1 MRLKKVIAAGLAS
14 VALLGTVATSV
25 SAAKLQLIRKSYVY
39 NAKGKKTKKFYR
51 KGKKIKVLSTKKI
64 KGKKFY
70 KIGKNKYV
78 LYKNLKKKKA
88 IPKPVTTNTNEPK
101 QPQAPV
107 WESKHLVD
115 TLPSLQEQI
124 EKAFTLQGDDRLEAD
139 KEIANRLGL
148 LSTKTGNLVV
158 DQKKFEQSLQG
169 YVGSMEDARSWIEQ
183 GGPSFDQHMKN
194 EQQKFGDWIAN
205 GKNN

>member
-1 MRLKKVIAAGLAS
+1 MRFKKVIAAGLAS
-14 VALLGTVATSV
+14 VALLGATVTTV

-70 KIGKNKYV
+70 KIGKNKFV
-78 LYKNLKKKKA
+78 LFKNLKKKKA

-115 TLPSLQEQI
+115 TLPGLTDQI
-124 EKAFTLQGDDRLEAD
+124 KKALSLQGDDRLEAD
-139 KEIANRLGL
+139 KEVAVKLGM
-148 LSTKTGNLVV
+148 SPDSVTSSN
-158 DQKKFEQSLQG
+158 QSSFEKSLNK
-169 YVGSMEDARSWIEQ
+169 YIDSMDEAKSWIEQ
-183 GGPSFDQHMKN
+183 GGPSLDQHMKD

>member
-1 MRLKKVIAAGLAS
+1 MKLNKIIITSIASLT
-14 VALLGTVATSV
+14 LLSTSV
-25 SAAKLQLIRKSYVY
+25 TTVSATKLQLIRKSYVY
-39 NAKGKKTKKFYR
+39 NAKGKKTKNFYR
-51 KGKKIKVLSTKKI
+51 KGKKIKVLSAKKI

-70 KIGKNKYV
+70 KVGKNKYV
-78 LYKNLKKKKA
+78 LFKNLKKKKA
-88 IPKPVTTNTNEPK
+88 TPKPVTTNTNEPK

-169 YVGSMEDARSWIEQ
+169 YVGSMEDAKSWIEQ
-183 GGPSFDQHMKN
+183 GGPSLDQHMKD
-194 EQQKFGDWIAN
+194 EQQRFGDYIKN
-205 GKNN
+205 GGK

>member
-1 MRLKKVIAAGLAS
+1 MKLNKIIITSIASLT
-14 VALLGTVATSV
+14 LLSTSV
-25 SAAKLQLIRKSYVY
+25 TTVSATKLQLIRKSYVY
-39 NAKGKKTKKFYR
+39 NAKGKKTKKLYR
-51 KGKKIKVLSTKKI
+51 KGKKIKVLSAKKI

-88 IPKPVTTNTNEPK
+88 APKPVATNTNGPQ

-169 YVGSMEDARSWIEQ
+169 YVGSMEDAKSWIEQ
-183 GGPSFDQHMKN
+183 GGPSLDQHMKD

>member
-25 SAAKLQLIRKSYVY
+25 SAAKLQLIRKTYVY
-39 NAKGKKTKKFYR
+39 NAKGKKTKTVYR
-51 KGKKIKVLSTKKI
+51 KGRKIKILGTKKI
-64 KGKKFY
+64 KGKKY
-70 KIGKNKYV
+70 YRIGKNKYV
-78 LYKNLKKKKA
+78 LVKNLKKTKVT
-88 IPKPVTTNTNEPK
+88 PKPVATNTTKPK

-115 TLPSLQEQI
+115 TLPSLTDQI
-124 EKAFTLQGDDRLEAD
+124 KKALTLSGDDRLEAEREVAV
-139 KEIANRLGL
+139 KLGK
-148 LSTKTGNLVV
+148 SPDSVNSSN
-158 DQKKFEQSLQG
+158 QKSFEQSLNK
-169 YVGSMEDARSWIEQ
+169 YIDSMEDTKSWIEQ
-183 GGPSFDQHMKN
+183 GGPSLDQHMKD

>member
-1 MRLKKVIAAGLAS
+1 MQFKKIIATGLATI
-14 VALLGTVATSV
+14 ALLGTSVTTV

-78 LYKNLKKKKA
+78 LFKNLKKKKA
-88 IPKPVTTNTNEPK
+88 IPKPVTTNTNEPQ
-101 QPQAPV
+101 QPKAPS

-115 TLPSLQEQI
+115 TLPSLTDQI
-124 EKAFTLQGDDRLEAD
+124 KKALTLSGDDRLEAD
-139 KEIANRLGL
+139 KEIANKLGM
-148 LSTKTGNLVV
+148 SPDSVTASN
-158 DQKKFEQSLQG
+158 QNSFEQSLNK
-169 YVGSMEDARSWIEQ
+169 YIDSMDNTKSWIEQ
-183 GGPSFDQHMKN
+183 GGPSLDQHMKD